1 MCECVCVCVRE
12 FVCVCVGWDSN
23 GGCTCLCVCVWG
35 GGGGVETLG
44 EMVNN
49 DEIST
54 RKEGNHSICTEM
66 LLLFMVLF
74 NVMQ

>member
-1 MCECVCVCVRE
+1 MFVR
-12 FVCVCVGWDSN
+12 
-23 GGCTCLCVCVWG
+23 VWG
-35 GGGGVETLG
+35 GGWEVGRTVGGEGVETLG

-66 LLLFMVLF
+66 LLLFVVLF